1 VERLVILAPALI
13 PVAYFLCAFFIYCAL
28 SAIGRRPVSGESRKH
43 STFFYFFIDYFIWML
58 RPIER
63 ALVKNPR
70 LTPNHL
76 TFTALA
82 ASASAGLAIATN
94 HMATAGWLYIL
105 AGALDV
111 LDGRLARATGQQSRA
126 GAFLDSVADRW
137 CELFVFTGFAWFL
150 RDSGWLLAVMLA
162 VTGSVMVSYTR
173 ARGESLEVKL
183 DGGNMQR
190 AERIALVAIGTLI
203 TAWFNAARDTQ
214 EYGIH
219 VIGVAMLIVGVGS
232 AGTAISRWVQGY
244 RLLRER
250 EDAGAAEGEAARS
263 REMRPGEAVT
273 RPR

>member
-1 VERLVILAPALI
+1 VERLVILAPALV
-13 PVAYFLCAFFIYCAL
+13 PVAYFLVAL
-28 SAIGRRPVSGESRKH
+28 VVFTGLCAIGRRPVTGESRKH
-43 STFFYFFIDYFIWML
+43 SAFFYFFIDYFLWML
-58 RPIER
+58 RPIEH
-63 ALVKNPR
+63 ALLKNPR

-105 AGALDV
+105 AGACDV
-111 LDGRLARATGQQSRA
+111 LDGRLARATNQQSKA

-150 RDSGWLLAVMLA
+150 RDSAWLFAVMGA
-162 VTGSVMVSYTR
+162 ITGSVMVSYTR
-173 ARGESLEVKL
+173 ARGESLGIKL

-219 VIGVAMLIVGVGS
+219 VIGVAMFIVGVGS
-232 AGTAISRWVQGY
+232 AGTAVSRLVQGY
-244 RLLRER
+244 RTLRES
-250 EDAGAAEGEAARS
+250 EG
-263 REMRPGEAVT
+263 
-273 RPR
+273 RPRTERADASRQARPIR

>member
-13 PVAYFLCAFFIYCAL
+13 PVAYFIVALVVFAGLCL
-28 SAIGRRPVSGESRKH
+28 IGQRPVTGESRKH
-43 STFFYFFIDYFIWML
+43 SAFFYFFIDYFIWML

-63 ALVKNPR
+63 ALLKNPR

-82 ASASAGLAIATN
+82 ASASAGIAIATN

-111 LDGRLARATGQQSRA
+111 LDGRLARATGQQSKA

-150 RDSGWLLAVMLA
+150 RDSAWLFAVMLA

-173 ARGESLEVKL
+173 ARGESLGIKL

-232 AGTAISRWVQGY
+232 AGTAVSRWVQGY
-244 RLLRER
+244 RILREA
-250 EDAGAAEGEAARS
+250 EDDRSAPDPSHSQSIRPAGS
-263 REMRPGEAVT
+263 R
-273 RPR
+273 